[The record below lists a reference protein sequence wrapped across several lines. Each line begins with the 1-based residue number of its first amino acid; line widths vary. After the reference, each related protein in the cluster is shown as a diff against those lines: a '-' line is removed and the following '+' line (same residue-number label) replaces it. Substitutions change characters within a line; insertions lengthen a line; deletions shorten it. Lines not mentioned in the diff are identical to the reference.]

1 MLKPEE
7 QEQTRENKLRETP
20 GAFLCRLPIYYGCKL
35 SALLK
40 YSSFTFNVLMH
51 MYINIIRVA

>member
-7 QEQTRENKLRETP
+7 REQIRENKLRETP
-20 GAFLCRLPIYYGCKL
+20 GAFLCRLPIDNGCKL

-40 YSSFTFNVLMH
+40 YSSFTSNVLMH